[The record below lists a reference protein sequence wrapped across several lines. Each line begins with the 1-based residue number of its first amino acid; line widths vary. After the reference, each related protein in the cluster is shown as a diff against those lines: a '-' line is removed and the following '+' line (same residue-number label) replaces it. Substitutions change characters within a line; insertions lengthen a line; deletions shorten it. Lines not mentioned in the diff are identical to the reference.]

1 MDQTN
6 LGNHF
11 TLVGHPTVDA
21 LNRLTKPLKGLA
33 FSANIAAIFTTVSTS
48 KTLQYSN
55 DYWITNLPRSSP
67 LLRLFNLLAF
77 VSLITGSAA
86 AIPKEKMIS
95 SESLA
100 TCMENSQFTVS
111 QFDVT
116 YTPNNSSLQYSFD
129 GTSSIE
135 GNVFIVMDIIVYGY
149 NAYSKTIDPC
159 AEKFASLCPMRA
171 GPVSL
176 PPAAINAS
184 AFAGNIP
191 GVAFT
196 IPDIDGVARI
206 TIDLADGKNTPVACL
221 EAELSN
227 GQTVHQNAVSWVTA
241 VIAGSGL
248 AASAITSGLG
258 HSNTAAHVAA
268 NALSLFGYFQSQAI
282 CAMVA
287 VKLPPVVR
295 AWTQNFVWSMGII
308 RIGFMQNV
316 LHWYIQATGGSPDLL
331 FQNLDRVNV
340 QIMKRGLEL
349 KTRALN
355 AVGSVDLTSYIRPA
369 LKSLKARSLDVLEGT
384 DFKGLKKLQPLLKR
398 ATDQGTYTQGE
409 FIDVTGISRVS
420 FLSRIEETNL
430 FMTGL
435 GFFISFI
442 VLVVIIVVGF
452 KFGLEL
458 CVKKLRIAKGS
469 KFAEFRKGWKIVLKG
484 ILYRIVLIGFPQL
497 SILCLWE
504 LTVRDSPA
512 AMVLAIIFFLI
523 TLALLSW
530 ASYKVI
536 RLAQHSINMHKS
548 PVVILYSDPASLN
561 RWGFLYV
568 QFKGSCYYWII
579 PMLAYILV
587 KGIFLAFA
595 QSKGAVQSVAL
606 VLIEGVYL
614 VAVSYMRPWMDRKVN
629 VFNISICVIN
639 FVNAIFLM
647 VFSGIFHEPDLVR
660 GVMGVVFF
668 VMNAIFALVLLI
680 LVLVATVYALISKNP
695 DTRYQPMRDDRAS
708 FIKSNPEMVGST
720 ELDALGAT
728 ARGEHKSSTRDLD
741 EDDSSA
747 NHSRRSGEYAAG
759 VPLPSSQ
766 APSQYA
772 PSHYAG
778 STNDENYEKR
788 YHSPTP
794 YQQQSDRP
802 FLHATSPT
810 RPSPSPTRP
819 PQGFGDFPSYGGG
832 YNQNQGNQ
840 RWQVGAGYDH

>member
-1 MDQTN
+1 MATH
-6 LGNHF
+6 LGSPPSRR
-11 TLVGHPTVDA
+11 LSSA
-21 LNRLTKPLKGLA
+21 LM
-33 FSANIAAIFTTVSTS
+33 
-48 KTLQYSN
+48 
-55 DYWITNLPRSSP
+55 
-67 LLRLFNLLAF
+67 RLFNILAF
-77 VSLITGSAA
+77 ISFITGSAG
-86 AIPKEKMIS
+86 AIPKEKMIGS
-95 SESLA
+95 QSLSA
-100 TCMENSQFTVS
+100 CMDKSQFTVS

-116 YTPNNSSLQYSFD
+116 YTPNNSTLQYSFD

-135 GNVFIVMDIIVYGY
+135 GNVFIKLEIIVYGY
-149 NAYSKTIDPC
+149 VGYTKEINPC

-191 GVAFT
+191 GIAFT
-196 IPDIDGVARI
+196 VPDIDGIARI
-206 TIDLADGKNTPVACL
+206 TIELADDNKTPVACL

-241 VIAGSGL
+241 IIAGSGL
-248 AASAITSGLG
+248 ATSAITSGLG

-268 NALSLFGYFQSQAI
+268 NALSLFGYFQSQAM
-282 CAMVA
+282 CAFVA

-295 AWTQNFVWSMGII
+295 SWTQNFVWSMGVI

-340 QIMKRGLEL
+340 QIMKRGLQM
-349 KTRALN
+349 TSRALE
-355 AVGSVDLTSYIRPA
+355 AVEGVKSYLT
-369 LKSLKARSLDVLEGT
+369 
-384 DFKGLKKLQPLLKR
+384 KR
-398 ATDQGTYTQGE
+398 AGDQGTYNQGE
-409 FIDVTGISRVS
+409 FIDVTGISRTA
-420 FLSRIEETNL
+420 FLSRIEQTNL

-435 GFFISFI
+435 GFFISFV
-442 VLVVIIVVGF
+442 VLVVLLVVGF

-497 SILCLWE
+497 TILCLWE
-504 LTVRDSPA
+504 FTVRDSPA
-512 AMVLAIIFFLI
+512 AIVLALIFFLVS
-523 TLALLSW
+523 LALLSW

-579 PMLAYILV
+579 PLLAYILI
-587 KGIFLAFA
+587 KSIFIAFA
-595 QSKGAVQSVAL
+595 QSKGSVQSVAL
-606 VLIEGVYL
+606 VLVEGVYL
-614 VAVSYMRPWMDRKVN
+614 VAVSYFRPWMDRKVN

-639 FVNAIFLM
+639 FINAILLM
-647 VFSGIFHEPDLVR
+647 IFSGIFKEPGLVR
-660 GVMGVVFF
+660 GVLGVVFF

-680 LVLVATVYALISKNP
+680 LVLVATIYALISKNP

-708 FIKSNPEMVGST
+708 FIKSTEMVGST

-728 ARGEHKSSTRDLD
+728 ARGEHKSGYNTRDLGD

-747 NHSRRSGEYAAG
+747 AVSQRSQEYAAG
-759 VPLPSSQ
+759 VPLPQSQ

-772 PSHYAG
+772 PSQYAG
-778 STNDENYEKR
+778 STNGEGDYEKR
-788 YHSPTP
+788 YHSPNP
-794 YQQQSDRP
+794 YQQQPDRP
-802 FLHATSPT
+802 FLSAATPT
-810 RPSPSPTRP
+810 RSAPSPTHSPR
-819 PQGFGDFPSYGGG
+819 GFGEFQNYGGG
-832 YNQNQGNQ
+832 YNQNQNSQ

>member
-1 MDQTN
+1 MT
-6 LGNHF
+6 
-11 TLVGHPTVDA
+11 TY
-21 LNRLTKPLKGLA
+21 
-33 FSANIAAIFTTVSTS
+33 FSPPARR
-48 KTLQYSN
+48 Q
-55 DYWITNLPRSSP
+55 SS
-67 LLRLFNLLAF
+67 LMRLFSILSF
-77 VSLITGSAA
+77 ISLITGSAGA
-86 AIPKEKMIS
+86 LPKEKMIGS
-95 SESLA
+95 SSLSA
-100 TCMENSQFTVS
+100 CMENSQFTVS
-111 QFDVT
+111 QFDVL
-116 YTPNNSSLQYSFD
+116 YTPNNSTLQYSFD

-135 GNVFIVMDIIVYGY
+135 GNVYIVMDIIVYGY
-149 NAYSKTIDPC
+149 TAYSRKIDPC

-171 GPVSL
+171 GPVTL
-176 PPAAINAS
+176 PPSAINAS
-184 AFAGNIP
+184 GFVSSVP

-196 IPDIDGVARI
+196 IPDIDGLARI
-206 TIDLADGKNTPVACL
+206 TINLAENMKPVACL

-268 NALSLFGYFQSQAI
+268 NALSLFGYFQSQAL

-295 AWTQNFVWSMGII
+295 SWTQNFVWSMGVI
-308 RIGFMQNV
+308 RVGFMQNV
-316 LHWYIQATGGSPDLL
+316 LHWYIQATGGKPDLL

-340 QIMKRGLEL
+340 QIMKRGLEF
-349 KTRALN
+349 T
-355 AVGSVDLTSYIRPA
+355 
-369 LKSLKARSLDVLEGT
+369 
-384 DFKGLKKLQPLLKR
+384 KR
-398 ATDQGTYTQGE
+398 AVTAVETVKNILVKRSGDQGTYTQGE
-409 FIDVTGISRVS
+409 FIDVTGISRVA
-420 FLSRIEETNL
+420 FLSRIEQTNL

-435 GFFISFI
+435 GFFVAFV
-442 VLVVIIVVGF
+442 VLVVLIVVGF

-458 CVKKLRIAKGS
+458 CVKKLNLAKGS

-497 SILCLWE
+497 TILCLWE

-512 AMVLAIIFFLI
+512 AVVLAVVFFLV
-523 TLALLSW
+523 TVALLSW

-579 PMLAYILV
+579 PMLGYIFI
-587 KGIFLAFA
+587 KGIFIAFA
-595 QSKGAVQSVAL
+595 QSKGSVQSIAL

-614 VAVSYMRPWMDRKVN
+614 VAVSYFRPWMDRKVN

-639 FVNAIFLM
+639 FVNSIFLM
-647 VFSGIFHEPDLVR
+647 IFSGIFKEPALVR
-660 GVMGVVFF
+660 GVLGVVFF

-680 LVLVATVYALISKNP
+680 LVLVATIYALVSKNP

-728 ARGEHKSSTRDLD
+728 ARGDHKSTRDLD

-747 NHSRRSGEYAAG
+747 GGRSGEYGAAG
-759 VPLPSSQ
+759 VPLPASQ
-766 APSQYA
+766 APSHYSNSQ
-772 PSHYAG
+772 YAG
-778 STNDENYEKR
+778 SNHGDGDYEKR
-788 YHSPTP
+788 YHSPSP
-794 YQQQSDRP
+794 YQQQADRP
-802 FLHATSPT
+802 FLSAGAAQ
-810 RPSPSPTRP
+810 RGAPSPTRT
-819 PQGFGDFPSYGGG
+819 PQGFGEFPSYGGG
-832 YNQNQGNQ
+832 GGYNNNNQQGQNSQ
-840 RWQVGAGYDH
+840 RWQVGAGYDN

>member
-1 MDQTN
+1 M
-6 LGNHF
+6 
-11 TLVGHPTVDA
+11 
-21 LNRLTKPLKGLA
+21 
-33 FSANIAAIFTTVSTS
+33 TTYDNPPS
-48 KTLQYSN
+48 
-55 DYWITNLPRSSP
+55 RRHSS
-67 LLRLFNLLAF
+67 LLRLFNILAF
-77 VSLITGSAA
+77 FSLITSSGA
-86 AIPKEKMIS
+86 AIPKEKMIN

-100 TCMENSQFTVS
+100 TCMEKSQFTVS

-116 YTPNNSSLQYSFD
+116 YTPNNASLSYSFD

-135 GNVFIVMDIIVYGY
+135 GNVFIVLDIIVYGY
-149 NAYSKTIDPC
+149 TAYTKMIDPC

-184 AFAGNIP
+184 AFASNIP

-282 CAMVA
+282 CAMVS

-349 KTRALN
+349 KARALD
-355 AVGSVDLTSYIRPA
+355 AMEVFRPA
-369 LKSLKARSLDVLEGT
+369 LNSLKARSLDVLEGA
-384 DFKGLKKLQPLLKR
+384 DFKPLTKR

-409 FIDVTGISRVS
+409 FIDVTGISRVA

-504 LTVRDSPA
+504 LTSRDSPA
-512 AMVLAIIFFLI
+512 AVVLAIIFFLI

-579 PMLAYILV
+579 PLLAYILV
-587 KGIFLAFA
+587 KGIFIAFA
-595 QSKGAVQSVAL
+595 QSKGSVQSIAL
-606 VLIEGVYL
+606 VLIEGAYL
-614 VAVSYMRPWMDRKVN
+614 VAVSYLRPWMDRKVN

-639 FVNAIFLM
+639 FLNAIFLM
-647 VFSGIFHEPDLVR
+647 IFSGIFHEPDLVR

-680 LVLVATVYALISKNP
+680 LVLVATVYALVSKNP

-747 NHSRRSGEYAAG
+747 GHSRRSQEYAAG
-759 VPLPSSQ
+759 VPLPPSQ

-772 PSHYAG
+772 PSHYAP
-778 STNDENYEKR
+778 STGGEDYEKR

-802 FLHATSPT
+802 FLSTASPT
-810 RPSPSPTRP
+810 RPSPSPTRA
-819 PQGFGDFPSYGGG
+819 PQGFGDFPSYGG

>member
-1 MDQTN
+1 
-6 LGNHF
+6 
-11 TLVGHPTVDA
+11 
-21 LNRLTKPLKGLA
+21 
-33 FSANIAAIFTTVSTS
+33 
-48 KTLQYSN
+48 
-55 DYWITNLPRSSP
+55 
-67 LLRLFNLLAF
+67 
-77 VSLITGSAA
+77 
-86 AIPKEKMIS
+86 
-95 SESLA
+95 
-100 TCMENSQFTVS
+100 
-111 QFDVT
+111 
-116 YTPNNSSLQYSFD
+116 
-129 GTSSIE
+129 
-135 GNVFIVMDIIVYGY
+135 
-149 NAYSKTIDPC
+149 
-159 AEKFASLCPMRA
+159 LCPMRA

-184 AFAGNIP
+184 AFVSNIP

-196 IPDIDGVARI
+196 IPDIDGLARI
-206 TIDLADGKNTPVACL
+206 TIDLADSMTPVACL

-268 NALSLFGYFQSQAI
+268 NALSLFGYFQSQAM

-295 AWTQNFVWSMGII
+295 SWTQNFVWSMGVI

-349 KTRALN
+349 KSRA
-355 AVGSVDLTSYIRPA
+355 SDLISGATSYLA
-369 LKSLKARSLDVLEGT
+369 
-384 DFKGLKKLQPLLKR
+384 KR
-398 ATDQGTYTQGE
+398 NSDQGTYNQGE
-409 FIDVTGISRVS
+409 FIDVSGISRLA
-420 FLSRIEETNL
+420 FLARIERTNL

-435 GFFISFI
+435 GFFVSFV

-458 CVKKLRIAKGS
+458 CVRKLRIAKGS

-512 AMVLAIIFFLI
+512 AIVLGLIFFFVS
-523 TLALLSW
+523 LALLSW

-568 QFKGSCYYWII
+568 QFKASCYYWII
-579 PMLAYILV
+579 PMLAYILI
-587 KGIFLAFA
+587 KSIFIAFA
-595 QSKGAVQSVAL
+595 QSKGSVQSIAL
-606 VLIEGVYL
+606 VLVEGVYL
-614 VAVSYMRPWMDRKVN
+614 VAVSYFRPWMDRKVN

-639 FVNAIFLM
+639 FINAIFLM
-647 VFSGIFHEPDLVR
+647 IFSGIFKEPGLVR
-660 GVMGVVFF
+660 GVLGVVFF
-668 VMNAIFALVLLI
+668 VMNAIFAFVLLI
-680 LVLVATVYALISKNP
+680 LVLVATVYALVSKNP

-708 FIKSNPEMVGST
+708 FIQSNPQMVGST

-728 ARGEHKSSTRDLD
+728 ARGEHKSGYNTRDLD

-747 NHSRRSGEYAAG
+747 GISHRSTDYAAG
-759 VPLPSSQ
+759 VPLPTSQ

-772 PSHYAG
+772 G
-778 STNDENYEKR
+778 STHGDGDYEKR
-788 YHSPTP
+788 YHSPSP
-794 YQQQSDRP
+794 YQQSADRP
-802 FLHATSPT
+802 FLSAATPT
-810 RPSPSPTRP
+810 RSAPSPTRT

-832 YNQNQGNQ
+832 NGGYNQGQNNQ